1 MKMKLNVKGM
11 SVKHMKRLGKLLD
24 EFDNEFDPVLEDE
37 QREALTIIME
47 LVGEIL
53 TSDREDEDGTM

>member
-1 MKMKLNVKGM
+1 MKPRAKGM

-37 QREALTIIME
+37 QREALTVMME

-53 TSDREDEDGTM
+53 TSNRDGEE